1 MLSPEKV
8 VVTFR
13 LATIGTRLVAGL
25 LDLFI
30 AMFAMAIVLV
40 ALSAAGVIGLQ
51 IGTVLSS
58 FGIFIYFIAFESL
71 WNGQTLGKK
80 ALAIQTRMADGT
92 PLTVSAAFFRALLLP
107 ADYLPPFF
115 LVGLMAMFSTPKSQR
130 IGDLL
135 ANTVVVA
142 TAKPV
147 FRFTAAPHKY
157 GVHPFEDAMPSLRGM
172 TSEEYVALKR
182 MCDRFPSLPE
192 SVKSQML
199 IEIWQPFA
207 DKYGIQSI
215 SNVHPVYLME
225 AAVMRYSRIHG
236 LL

>member
-1 MLSPEKV
+1 VLSPEKV

-13 LATIGTRLVAGL
+13 LATIGNRLVAGI
-25 LDLFI
+25 LDLI
-30 AMFAMAIVLV
+30 VASIVMIIVLLG
-40 ALSAAGVIGLQ
+40 LSTIGIVGLQ
-51 IGTVLSS
+51 IGAVLSS

-80 ALAIQTRMADGT
+80 ALGIQTRMADGT
-92 PLTVSAAFFRALLLP
+92 PLTVPAAFFRAMLIP

-115 LVGLMAMFSTPKSQR
+115 LVGMMAMFSTPKSQR

-142 TAKPV
+142 TATPV

-157 GVHPFEDAMPSLRGM
+157 GVHPFEDQMPPLRGM
-172 TSEEYVALKR
+172 TSEEYIALKR
-182 MCDRFPSLPE
+182 LCDRFPSLPE
-192 SVKSQML
+192 SIQNRMIV
-199 IEIWQPFA
+199 EIWNPLA
-207 DKYGIQSI
+207 EKYGIQSV

-225 AAVMRYSRIHG
+225 ATVMKYSRIHG